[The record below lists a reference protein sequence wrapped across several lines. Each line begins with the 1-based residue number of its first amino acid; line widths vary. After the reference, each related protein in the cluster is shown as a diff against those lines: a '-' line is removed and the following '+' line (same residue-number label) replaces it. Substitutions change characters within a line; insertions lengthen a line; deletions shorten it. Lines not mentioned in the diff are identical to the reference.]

1 MAFSGR
7 SVLCGSRPHYEKN
20 VFMGNFQSNELQ
32 EAFLWML
39 QSRKEYL
46 TKVKKSSKVVR
57 EKKCLIFVFA
67 CFLTAIAKV

>member
-7 SVLCGSRPHYEKN
+7 SVLCGLRPHYEKN

-46 TKVKKSSKVVR
+46 TKVKK
-57 EKKCLIFVFA
+57 IQ
-67 CFLTAIAKV
+67 